1 MSFDRPIPYAVAQR
15 LRLIDVM
22 LAHHGSIKRGVLVDY
37 FGISVP
43 QASLDLKEY
52 REIATE
58 NAAYDHAL
66 RAHVRLPGF
75 RQLWP

>member
-1 MSFDRPIPYAVAQR
+1 MSIDRPIPYAVAQR

-22 LAHHGSIKRGVLVDY
+22 LAHFGQCKRGALMDY
-37 FGISVP
+37 FGISQP

-52 REIATE
+52 ITIAPE
-58 NAAYDHAL
+58 NAAYDHAA
-66 RAHVRLPGF
+66 RAHVRLDTY